1 MRPSPLKA
9 TVSSWFE
16 QRTLRPSVPTAVVSV
31 HPYSIRHLM
40 WCGISVIV
48 TFASYLNYA
57 SYMCPPCYN
66 DRKSPRAFF
75 HDYKAGVYFIT
86 ICTKDKR
93 HYFGKVQDG
102 IMHLSPIGEFCQQ
115 QWEMVSE
122 HYPYASVPLFV
133 VMPNHVHAIISINQ
147 ETECAAQKTDRETLA
162 IVVGGVKR
170 EVTMFARKRKIAFD
184 WQSRYYDR
192 IIRNMK
198 EGNNIANYIEN
209 NVARW
214 NGDEYY
220 SKEP

>member
-1 MRPSPLKA
+1 
-9 TVSSWFE
+9 
-16 QRTLRPSVPTAVVSV
+16 
-31 HPYSIRHLM
+31 M
-40 WCGISVIV
+40 WCSISVIT
-48 TFASYLNYA
+48 TFASYLKYA

-115 QWEMVSE
+115 QWERVSE
-122 HYPYASVPLFV
+122 HYPYATVPLFV
-133 VMPNHVHAIISINQ
+133 VMPNHVHAIVLINQ
-147 ETECAAQKTDRETLA
+147 ETECAIQKTDRETLA
-162 IVVGGVKR
+162 IVIGGIKR

-192 IIRNMK
+192 IIRNMR

-214 NGDEYY
+214 DSDEYY